1 MDPNAALPATVDEYI
16 AGFPKNVQTVLRK
29 VRRTVRSAAPQA
41 TEIISYRMPALR
53 QHGVLIYYAAFQ
65 HHIGFYPPIR
75 GNAALERAVARFA
88 GPKGNLRFSLT
99 EPIPYDL
106 IRRLTEH
113 RAAQD
118 RARHPSRPAVSA
130 SAKSSPT
137 TRGRRVT
144 AEARTRSAQ
153 RR

>member
-1 MDPNAALPATVDEYI
+1 MDARAVVPTTVDEYI
-16 AGFPKNVQTVLRK
+16 AGFPKNVQAVLRN
-29 VRRTVRSAAPQA
+29 VRRTVRAAAPQA

-53 QHGVLIYYAAFQ
+53 QHGVLVYYAAFQ

-75 GNAALERAVARFA
+75 GNVALQRAAARFA
-88 GPKGNLRFSLT
+88 GPKGNLRFPLD

-118 RARHPSRPAVSA
+118 RARHPSRPAASA

-137 TRGRRVT
+137 TRGRR
-144 AEARTRSAQ
+144 
-153 RR
+153 